1 MNTYTLNRNTTR
13 SSIRPTKLATLAL
26 WLRASFST
34 SNAHTPVLLRLA
46 LALTIFPHGIQKV
59 LGWWGGYGFSATMNA
74 FTSMMGIPAPLAL
87 AAILAEF
94 VGPILLVFG
103 LFTRLSAFA
112 IGVTMAVAALTVHWQ
127 HGFFLPQG
135 IEFFIPLV
143 AISIALLISG
153 AGRWS
158 LDSLVA
164 RKLDR

>member
-1 MNTYTLNRNTTR
+1 MNTYTLNQKSARIST
-13 SSIRPTKLATLAL
+13 PHTKLTAL
-26 WLRASFST
+26 TGWLRASFATGDTYS
-34 SNAHTPVLLRLA
+34 PVLLRLA

-94 VGPILLVFG
+94 VGPVLLALG
-103 LFTRLSAFA
+103 LFTRLSAIA
-112 IGVTMAVAALTVHWQ
+112 IGVTMTVAALKVHWQ

-158 LDSLVA
+158 LDSVVA